1 MNNIGDNE
9 RNDIE
14 LNNIELQNYDIN
26 HKEINSINNLKGP
39 LLLKDFEK
47 YEENLQNKTKKI
59 NNTLYGNNI
68 TIKNPKKIGEMKVL
82 FYFRDYPLIVIG
94 PECKFII

>member
-1 MNNIGDNE
+1 MNNIDDKE

-26 HKEINSINNLKGP
+26 HKEIKSNNLKES
-39 LLLKDFEK
+39 LLFKDFEK
-47 YEENLQNKTKKI
+47 HEENLQNKTKKI